1 MFLVL
6 ATQTIENQEQLRTAL
21 EVNREQKELIKQL
34 QKEQTSRL
42 DGPSSETSAQQ
53 QQLLTQARVYLG
65 KTDVTAD
72 NKKSKCLRTT

>member
-21 EVNREQKELIKQL
+21 EVNHEQKELIKQL

-42 DGPSSETSAQQ
+42 DGPPSETSAQQ
-53 QQLLTQARVYLG
+53 QQLLTQARV
-65 KTDVTAD
+65 
-72 NKKSKCLRTT
+72 